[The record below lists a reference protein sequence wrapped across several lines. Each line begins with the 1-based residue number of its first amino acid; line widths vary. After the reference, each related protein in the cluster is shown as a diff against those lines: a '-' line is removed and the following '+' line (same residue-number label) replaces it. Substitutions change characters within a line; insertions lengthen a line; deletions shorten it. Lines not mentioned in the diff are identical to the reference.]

1 MTSVND
7 TIERVARA
15 IYDHA
20 DSYKARQ
27 LDPDIA
33 SLRSISLQG
42 KYQMQIKREYQ
53 RGIDAEL
60 SSAEG
65 DLARELW
72 AKEHG
77 GRI

>member
-1 MTSVND
+1 M
-7 TIERVARA
+7 
-15 IYDHA
+15 
-20 DSYKARQ
+20 KASR
-27 LDPDIA
+27 
-33 SLRSISLQG
+33 RSFLG
-42 KYQMQIKREYQ
+42 EYQ

-60 SSAEG
+60 RWAEG